1 MLERSCSCSEIK
13 CNLKVK
19 FHNDPIA
26 PVKRWKT
33 PPEVL
38 DMPLL
43 RGDRVQL
50 DSQVSDKDNLSGG
63 SPEEAQD
70 VAASSFGSLAV
81 LDLRG
86 SHVEEINL
94 SSNT

>member
-1 MLERSCSCSEIK
+1 
-13 CNLKVK
+13 
-19 FHNDPIA
+19 
-26 PVKRWKT
+26 
-33 PPEVL
+33 
-38 DMPLL
+38 MPLL
-43 RGDRVQL
+43 RGNRVQL

-63 SPEEAQD
+63 SPEEAKD

-86 SHVEEINL
+86 SHVEEVNL